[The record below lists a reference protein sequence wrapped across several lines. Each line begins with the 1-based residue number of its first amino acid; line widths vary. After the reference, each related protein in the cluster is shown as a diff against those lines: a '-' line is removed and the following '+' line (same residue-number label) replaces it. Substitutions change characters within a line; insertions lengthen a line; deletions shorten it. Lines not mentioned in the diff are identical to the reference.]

1 MFLMA
6 NSLIVLE
13 KVGNSFPSFI
23 LLSYSVQVLPL
34 MEILL
39 KHRKRAIRKFARS
52 VINVWT

>member
-39 KHRKRAIRKFARS
+39 KHRKRAVRKFARS